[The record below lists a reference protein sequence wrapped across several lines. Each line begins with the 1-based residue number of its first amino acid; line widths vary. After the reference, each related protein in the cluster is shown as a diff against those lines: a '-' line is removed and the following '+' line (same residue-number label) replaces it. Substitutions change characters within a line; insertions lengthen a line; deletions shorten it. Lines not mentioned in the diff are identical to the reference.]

1 MTMPEFGPRDLFFVS
16 AGPGDLTTARAL
28 VGVAHKAGARSPP
41 TASPPGSSTRC
52 RSTQTIANDQGRQA
66 LGPADGLAV
75 RDRAG
80 DRFRNR
86 NSQAPPAL
94 RVAWRNR
101 ASADPRARG
110 RRRRCAWPFGADGAR
125 GAIAAGFAVKIWQ
138 STVAS
143 DGRFCTGFWTPA
155 ATKLSARSVSR
166 RPKSVEARS
175 RGEFGAGWAAALWGF
190 DFRADYDGGREAGA
204 RRPG

>member
-86 NSQAPPAL
+86 DSQAPPAL
-94 RVAWRNR
+94 RLAWRNR

-143 DGRFCTGFWTPA
+143 DGRFRRQADVADRGFGRLNWRIA
-155 ATKLSARSVSR
+155 DMAL
-166 RPKSVEARS
+166 
-175 RGEFGAGWAAALWGF
+175 EF
-190 DFRADYDGGREAGA
+190 DGLCGKTRFFASITI
-204 RRPG
+204 

>member
-86 NSQAPPAL
+86 DSQAPPAL

-143 DGRFCTGFWTPA
+143 DGRFRRRADIANRPPEALSTVAMVFRSGCAGRRSDRRFACRGGRSQTLPTRWTP
-155 ATKLSARSVSR
+155 SR
-166 RPKSVEARS
+166 RR
-175 RGEFGAGWAAALWGF
+175 R
-190 DFRADYDGGREAGA
+190 
-204 RRPG
+204 RRPA